1 MKFNIGKGFGC
12 KEIFGQRILSR
23 IQIVRLSQLT
33 QDMLLIP
40 VDTIRGR
47 PVLAACEQ
55 IEDTSVKQLNSSQ
68 VWAYLGV

>member
-1 MKFNIGKGFGC
+1 MKFNIGKGFAC

-55 IEDTSVKQLNSSQ
+55 IEDTSVKQLNSSH
-68 VWAYLGV
+68 V

>member
-55 IEDTSVKQLNSSQ
+55 IEDTSVKQLNSSH
-68 VWAYLGV
+68 VWAYRGV